1 MKKFAIFALLLALVL
16 ALPVVAGAQEP
27 VADSDDIEPAILE
40 QIALRDS
47 ERVVKIY
54 YVDMYGFLLHDSLE
68 DVIAQCSREQP
79 VYAVLSGSTVLS
91 CFQMNDSG
99 ELIQL
104 EPGNSGTYAF
114 SAASVEEYVNRGG
127 LNRLGDGVE
136 VTASYLLYG
145 GVGYGTAIYYE
156 TNRGVFVYFH
166 APGSS
171 LSHGKA
177 EYLMPLKEFIWVQQK
192 DIIYRDFC
200 EKNVY
205 SGSWD
210 AAYMDNYENFEIHAE
225 NFTMR
230 HYPDA
235 FAVEMLV
242 TSFAIGAFAALTS
255 HLIKRRRSRRQY
267 CGPRQ
272 LPSGTPQYSY
282 FGPLV

>member
-1 MKKFAIFALLLALVL
+1 MKKLAIFALLLALVL

-27 VADSDDIEPAILE
+27 MADSDDIEPAILE

-54 YVDMYGFLLHDSLE
+54 YVDMYGFLLYDSLE

-114 SAASVEEYVNRGG
+114 SAASVEEYVNHGG

-145 GVGYGTAIYYE
+145 GFGYGTAIYYE

-166 APGSS
+166 APGPFGRYSN
-171 LSHGKA
+171 
-177 EYLMPLKEFIWVQQK
+177 EYLMSLEEFVWVQQK
-192 DIIYRDFC
+192 DIIYRDFHK
-200 EKNVY
+200 KNVT
-205 SGSWD
+205 SGAWD
-210 AAYMDNYENFEIHAE
+210 AAYMANYENFNIHAE

-235 FAVEMLV
+235 YAVWMWVIAFAV
-242 TSFAIGAFAALTS
+242 GAPVALTS
-255 HLIKRRRSRRQY
+255 HLIKRRRSLCQY
-267 CGPRQ
+267 RGPRQ
-272 LPSGTPQYSY
+272 LPSGIPQYSY